1 LKLPNKEKWLTD
13 LNEQCLWSA
22 MKKIFHGIEFKN
34 SLANEL
40 IYKRKWQQSKA
51 KKIWQKNNLKEEN
64 KNFIHDCINIST
76 RKAIDIK
83 YLKLSVCRT

>member
-1 LKLPNKEKWLTD
+1 
-13 LNEQCLWSA
+13 
-22 MKKIFHGIEFKN
+22 M
-34 SLANEL
+34 SLFT
-40 IYKRKWQQSKA
+40 KGSDSKA
-51 KKIWQKNNLKEEN
+51 KRKKYDKKNLKEEN